1 MLKYSYIGTDLS
13 TEAATFDHIA
23 RWVMG
28 YPRRRREM
36 KGYCY
41 VLYEE
46 LGMKIELISSNTF

>member
-1 MLKYSYIGTDLS
+1 MLNNIGTDLS

-23 RWVMG
+23 RWEMG
-28 YPRRRREM
+28 YPRRTREM

-41 VLYEE
+41 VLDEE